1 MSKRTRLRAI
11 FSVLAVSA
19 ASLALAGTAGAQGG
33 GEGVVIQSRDACDPA
48 TFPVPCNRAD
58 NSGGVVTFGELLD
71 TVGKQHS
78 HPAWKFTKDHLTVKR
93 GTPVVAEF
101 GRGGEV
107 HSFTDVTATGF
118 GPGCV
123 QLLNGLIFGSDALAA
138 MCGAPDATGVG
149 VNLPKILF
157 GSPPDNIPP
166 SGLFPGQPLTVDTSM
181 PGTRLFQ
188 CMIHPWMQTTLTVE

>member
-1 MSKRTRLRAI
+1 MSKGSRLRAV
-11 FSVLAVSA
+11 FSVLAVGV
-19 ASLALAGTAGAQGG
+19 ASLALAGTAGASHGD
-33 GEGVVIQSRDACDPA
+33 GVAIQSRDACDPA
-48 TFPVPCNRAD
+48 TFPVPCQRAD
-58 NSGGVVTFGELLD
+58 NSGGVVPFADLLAV
-71 TVGKQHS
+71 VGQKHS
-78 HPAWKFTKDHLTVKR
+78 HPAWKFTEDNLTVKR

-123 QLLNGLIFGSDALAA
+123 SLLNGLIFGKDTLADV
-138 MCGAPDATGVG
+138 CGPPDATGVG

-157 GSPPDNIPP
+157 GSAPDNIPA
-166 SGLFPGQPLTVDTSM
+166 SGLFPGQPLPIDTSM